1 MGNLFADLISIVGI
15 PGHCCDCTAIQS
27 NYISKLEVLDYQNL
41 QQKIQE
47 YLHQFFTPSILLP
60 IQNNLAIS
68 VTFSYKHV
76 FDCFLIIRLTFQL
89 YKYKYNGKL
98 HG

>member
-1 MGNLFADLISIVGI
+1 MAIRLLESLAEN
-15 PGHCCDCTAIQS
+15 PGG
-27 NYISKLEVLDYQNL
+27 VLNYQNI

-60 IQNNLAIS
+60 IQNNPAVS

-76 FDCFLIIRLTFQL
+76 FDCI
-89 YKYKYNGKL
+89 
-98 HG
+98 